1 MFSPR
6 FIVLLVLML
15 QFNGMSSQEL
25 TEFKWKKRILLI
37 IDTNNDLP
45 VRDLQVSKFISRH
58 EEMEERD
65 LVLFVCT
72 GKEVLDVD
80 GLKTNVDPQKIS
92 YGEFQGVVLIGKDG
106 GVKLRKKF
114 FVEPNEI
121 FHLIDQMPMRRS
133 EMKNR

>member
-1 MFSPR
+1 MFSLR

-15 QFNGMSSQEL
+15 QFNGISSQEL

>member
-1 MFSPR
+1 
-6 FIVLLVLML
+6 ML

-45 VRDLQVSKFISRH
+45 VRDLQVGKFISRY

-65 LVLFVCT
+65 LVLFVFT
-72 GKEVLDVD
+72 GKEVLDMD

-106 GVKLRKKF
+106 SVKLRKKF